1 MTFTSLLFGLP
12 NLLNHTDKIH
22 VYNEMVI
29 SEFPDSIQSYL
40 QKVGPFS
47 RSQATDILDQSLA
60 VRVGNGTVD
69 IDPDLI
75 DSVDK
80 FTV

>member
-1 MTFTSLLFGLP
+1 MKWQVLKFLNSL
-12 NLLNHTDKIH
+12 
-22 VYNEMVI
+22 
-29 SEFPDSIQSYL
+29 QSYL
-40 QKVGPFS
+40 QEVGPFP
-47 RSQATDILDQSLA
+47 RSQATNILDQGLA

-80 FTV
+80 FTVQGVEQLLFHHMLLLTLSRQE